1 MWIKHRPSWTQRFAW
16 LLENPD
22 VGADWGLGC
31 RLCSQHSSSSSPWV
45 TFSKG
50 VSGSG
55 VLQVKDFAD
64 HEQSEMHKLSLSR
77 SRPPTSEPAALAPD
91 DIDVPTAALIRL
103 SVEVAATPLGAQ
115 GLEFERKARLAARS
129 DPANFPPAFGNRMY
143 HGRIVT
149 ALATVLL
156 PAWITNFSV
165 SFFFHLG
172 GMTLHVIIVGLRF
185 DEDREL
191 LKKKRVAQ
199 VGWAEDRC
207 CCNDTSH

>member
-129 DPANFPPAFGNRMY
+129 DPANYPQRSAIACITDESSPPSPLFCFLPGLQTSQCRFFSLGWHDLTCHNR
-143 HGRIVT
+143 R
-149 ALATVLL
+149 
-156 PAWITNFSV
+156 S
-165 SFFFHLG
+165 
-172 GMTLHVIIVGLRF
+172 
-185 DEDREL
+185 
-191 LKKKRVAQ
+191 Q
-199 VGWAEDRC
+199 V
-207 CCNDTSH
+207 